1 MAVPLGSSLEGV
13 RLGVAVRCFCFN
25 CFRKLSQSRFH
36 VLQYLSLLE
45 RLRDSREAAA
55 FVCKLAVQTKAGKP
69 GNSLVRARLANQG

>member
-13 RLGVAVRCFCFN
+13 RLGVAVRCFCLN

-36 VLQYLSLLE
+36 VLQYLSFRGCLC
-45 RLRDSREAAA
+45 DSDEPAA

-69 GNSLVRARLANQG
+69 GNSLFAQG